1 MNCMYIFFSVQVRYI
16 IQRGTASGVREMAF
30 ERRKWLRCC
39 RCVVRLIG
47 DDHFV
52 QSIVNDALRS
62 LLRLWSNDKIDHF
75 LFEWISIGQPL
86 QAPGTPKKKPLSPRP
101 PSNASSRATTIDLC
115 TRLSLS
121 FCPAM
126 SFSFAPNWVA
136 CAITKKKHNNHRFV
150 TNKISKFLCWVKR
163 RYKSSQ
169 CAPFFPP
176 SDFPK
181 KRNENKTKIKCWKN
195 RWATGKLATMWR
207 NIFAL

>member
-1 MNCMYIFFSVQVRYI
+1 MRCD
-16 IQRGTASGVREMAF
+16 
-30 ERRKWLRCC
+30 RCC
-39 RCVVRLIG
+39 GFDQMTKLIIFCLNGFRSGNLFRPLEPLKKNPYPPAPHPMPPLERQQLIYVR
-47 DDHFV
+47 V
-52 QSIVNDALRS
+52 
-62 LLRLWSNDKIDHF
+62 
-75 LFEWISIGQPL
+75 
-86 QAPGTPKKKPLSPRP
+86 
-101 PSNASSRATTIDLC
+101 
-115 TRLSLS
+115 SLS

-136 CAITKKKHNNHRFV
+136 CAITKKKTHNNHRFV

-163 RYKSSQ
+163 RYKSRQ